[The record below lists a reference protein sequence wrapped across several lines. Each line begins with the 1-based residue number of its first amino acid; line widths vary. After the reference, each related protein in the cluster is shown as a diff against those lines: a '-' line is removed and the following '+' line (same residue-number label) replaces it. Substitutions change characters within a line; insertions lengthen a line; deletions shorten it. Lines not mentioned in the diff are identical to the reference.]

1 MNESY
6 HITSDKAVSEAMNA
20 IAGLPTNG
28 RHRVVI
34 EETKR
39 DRTLPQNRSLH
50 LYLTMMS
57 KAFNDA
63 GIDHKMLMEKFKQEF
78 SIPVTATFLKE
89 VFRKIMSGMYGKQ
102 STAKLTTT
110 EMVKVYDVFNMGMGE
125 KCGISRPW
133 PRKEEKDNRCQQI
146 LK

>member
-1 MNESY
+1 MKEFYIANDQSV
-6 HITSDKAVSEAMNA
+6 SDAISA
-20 IAGLPTNG
+20 IAALETNG
-28 RHRVVI
+28 RYRVVI
-34 EETKR
+34 EKTQR
-39 DRTLPQNRSLH
+39 GRTSQQNRSLH